1 MTYWGK
7 LSRCRLSVSNLSMT
21 IRDMLTETIWCH
33 LLNHVLLH
41 VRGMLG
47 FQCALTIYFLHQN
60 KLKSLSP
67 AKYTQI
73 IGIAPQSDKPC

>member
-1 MTYWGK
+1 
-7 LSRCRLSVSNLSMT
+7 MT

-47 FQCALTIYFLHQN
+47 FQCALTIYSLHQN

-73 IGIAPQSDKPC
+73 IGKAPHSSKPCTFQ

>member
-1 MTYWGK
+1 MTYRGQ

-47 FQCALTIYFLHQN
+47 FQCAFIYFLHQN

-67 AKYTQI
+67 AKYTQV
-73 IGIAPQSDKPC
+73 IGIAPQSDKHC